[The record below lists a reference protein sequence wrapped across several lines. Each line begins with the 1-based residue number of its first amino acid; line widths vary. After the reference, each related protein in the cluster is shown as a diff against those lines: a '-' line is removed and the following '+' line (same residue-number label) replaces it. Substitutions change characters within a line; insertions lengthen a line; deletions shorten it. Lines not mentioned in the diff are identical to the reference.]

1 MYWLVERLDKSVLF
15 LTQCTSCTS
24 LTTPLFKRLSFN
36 IEHYIYITYYT
47 IRHCRHNKSSSLNTL
62 DLDDCKHILY
72 VVKSNIDI
80 AIMLFAMVLFYFIL
94 PLDVERNAL
103 DDSHTAHVR
112 NKWLD
117 RRFLLFSK
125 CIHCL

>member
-1 MYWLVERLDKSVLF
+1 MSVYI
-15 LTQCTSCTS
+15 
-24 LTTPLFKRLSFN
+24 N
-36 IEHYIYITYYT
+36 IIYITYYT
-47 IRHCRHNKSSSLNTL
+47 IRHCRHNKASSLNTYIRPWL

-112 NKWLD
+112 NK
-117 RRFLLFSK
+117 
-125 CIHCL
+125 